1 MERFSLHRVGAVC
14 AILGAIMTGAFNGM
28 HPELAE
34 PAGIVRNAATV
45 PSWTLVHWG
54 LIVGMVLMQLG
65 YSALAQTLR
74 TQASDNAENWGTLG
88 VSTLT
93 VGLALWICVFA
104 AEAALKPLIDSTK
117 SERLGSGGLALG
129 SLVDAMATAATF
141 VYWLGIALLGV
152 ALLVSKRYPRWVG
165 AAGLAL
171 GAALSLSVGL
181 VKAFSGASDWTERY
195 GFQTLAILFL
205 VWTLVLGVLLWR
217 GSHEYAEIRADQ

>member
-1 MERFSLHRVGAVC
+1 MESFSLRRIGAVC
-14 AILGAIMTGAFNGM
+14 AILGALMTGAFNGL

-34 PAGIVRNAATV
+34 PAGIVRNAATI
-45 PSWTLVHWG
+45 PSWTIVHWG

-74 TQASDNAENWGTLG
+74 SPASHNAENWGTLS

-93 VGLALWICVFA
+93 LGLALWICVFA
-104 AEAALKPLIDSTK
+104 AEAALKPLADLTK
-117 SERLGSGGLALG
+117 NEHRGSGALALG

-152 ALLVSKRYPRWVG
+152 ALLMSDRYPRWIG
-165 AAGLAL
+165 ALGLAL

-205 VWTLVLGVLLWR
+205 AWTLVLGVVLWR
-217 GSHEYAEIRADQ
+217 GSHEYAGLRPGR